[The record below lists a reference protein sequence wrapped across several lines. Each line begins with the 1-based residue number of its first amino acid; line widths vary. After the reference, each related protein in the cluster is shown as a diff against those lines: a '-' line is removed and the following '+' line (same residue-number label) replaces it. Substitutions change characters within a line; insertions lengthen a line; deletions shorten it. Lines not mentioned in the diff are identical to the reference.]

1 MSQIAMFAGAFGA
14 LYAAHM
20 FGDHWVQTHKQ
31 ACGKGARTP
40 MGQTLCLQHV
50 ISLTI
55 TKAGFVLLLELVTDV
70 RFGILPFLIGIAVDA
85 ISHYWADRRYT
96 LEALAGRLGK
106 LDFYRLGS
114 PRPDRDDNPSI
125 GTGAY
130 ALDQSWHVLW
140 LFIAALIMSV

>member
-1 MSQIAMFAGAFGA
+1 MTQIAVFAGTFAA
-14 LYAAHM
+14 LYAAHS

-31 ACGKGARTP
+31 ACGKGARTSV
-40 MGQTLCLQHV
+40 GKALCLQHV

-55 TKAGFVLLLELVTDV
+55 TKAVFVLALELVTDV
-70 RFGILPFLIGIAVDA
+70 RLSILPFLIGLTVDA

-114 PRPDRDDNPSI
+114 PRPDRDDNPNI

-140 LFIAALIMSV
+140 LFIAALIMSI

>member
-1 MSQIAMFAGAFGA
+1 MSQVAVFAGAFGA
-14 LYAAHM
+14 LFAAHM

-31 ACGKGARTP
+31 ACGKGDRTP
-40 MGQTLCLQHV
+40 MGKILCLQHV

-55 TKAGFVLLLELVTDV
+55 TKAGFVLALVVFTDV
-70 RFGILPFLIGIAVDA
+70 RFGILPFLIGLTVDA

-96 LEALAGRLGK
+96 LEALAGRIGK

-114 PRPDRDDNPSI
+114 PRPGRDDNPSI

-130 ALDQSWHVLW
+130 ALDQSWHIAF
-140 LFIAALIMSV
+140 LFVAALIMSA

>member
-1 MSQIAMFAGAFGA
+1 MSQIAMFAGVFGA
-14 LYAAHM
+14 LYAAHS

-31 ACGKGARTP
+31 ACGKGARTTI
-40 MGQTLCLQHV
+40 GKLLCLQHV
-50 ISLTI
+50 INLTI
-55 TKAGFVLLLELVTDV
+55 TKAVFVLALELVTDV
-70 RFGILPFLIGIAVDA
+70 RLSILPFLIGITVDA

-140 LFIAALIMSV
+140 LFVAALIMSI

>member
-1 MSQIAMFAGAFGA
+1 
-14 LYAAHM
+14 
-20 FGDHWVQTHKQ
+20 
-31 ACGKGARTP
+31 
-40 MGQTLCLQHV
+40 V

-55 TKAGFVLLLELVTDV
+55 TKAVFVLALELVTDV
-70 RFGILPFLIGIAVDA
+70 RLSILPFLIGITVDA

-106 LDFYRLGS
+106 LDFYRLGT

-140 LFIAALIMSV
+140 LFVAALIMSI